1 METKTLLDKLQ
12 KIEKHIEDTKRR
24 IMENIQS
31 IDVTQQRLDE
41 SKSNVEHL
49 KEQYESARQKRQGIL
64 AAGKDSQEISKRIK
78 EIRNELEERE
88 DEQIG
93 LQTKLEELTVETP
106 SLENE
111 LSEAEKEIPTARLI
125 YLHGKYNKL
134 ASELAP
140 IVEEMWKLRF
150 QLNET
155 HARGGVVVSPAGWS
169 FGALGAIPRLYL
181 PDQEVPGDKVS
192 QTFFDLAAYRED
204 IQRQAN
210 QNKRYS

>member
-1 METKTLLDKLQ
+1 METKLLTEKIQ
-12 KIEKHIEDTKRR
+12 KIEKHIEDTKQR
-24 IMENIQS
+24 IMENIKS
-31 IDVTQQRLDE
+31 IDVTQQRLEE
-41 SKSNVEHL
+41 SKSSVEHL
-49 KEQYESARQKRQGIL
+49 KEQYESARQKRQGVL
-64 AAGKDSQEISKRIK
+64 AAGNDSQAISSEIKS
-78 EIRNELEERE
+78 IRDQLEEKE

-93 LQTKLEELTVETP
+93 LQTKLEELTAETP

-111 LSEAEKEIPTARLI
+111 LIEAEKDIPKARLI

-140 IVEEMWKLRF
+140 IVQEMWKLRF
-150 QLNET
+150 ELNET